1 MEIVETCELR
11 MEVMLSNGH
20 ILVKLFFKLTNFL
33 IMLIFL
39 IMLRLRLLWYFC
51 IKYGNNVTVTFHI
64 CSAE

>member
-39 IMLRLRLLWYFC
+39 RMLRLRLLWYVS
-51 IKYGNNVTVTFHI
+51 IKYGDNVTITFHI
-64 CSAE
+64 CSA